1 MCSLHVFSQFFSILF
16 QVSAHVGSG
25 NNDGSRGLLNE
36 KALVLGFHVTEE
48 EARQL
53 VQEGCGRGG
62 SRTGSRGYLS
72 VEDFVWCF
80 RSRGGLGM
88 KEEARE
94 EDNDDGNRE
103 QRPQQRPQHPAVL
116 VRRLIE
122 AWGAGKVS
130 GRRAGSSFGSVH
142 RITGTQLFESMF
154 EKIRQNVAG
163 AGGRRSRSPP
173 ASPASPSSPSSVLLR
188 SVVMVRE
195 KKIKKFF
202 SVHL

>member
-1 MCSLHVFSQFFSILF
+1 
-16 QVSAHVGSG
+16 
-25 NNDGSRGLLNE
+25 
-36 KALVLGFHVTEE
+36 
-48 EARQL
+48 
-53 VQEGCGRGG
+53 
-62 SRTGSRGYLS
+62 
-72 VEDFVWCF
+72 
-80 RSRGGLGM
+80 M

-195 KKIKKFF
+195 KKEKFF
-202 SVHL
+202 SFRLTNNFVLFMLQTNSTLFTWDKIF